1 MERAIKYAGAQPE
14 SKGQRGTAR
23 SAATEEELE
32 ACDLTP
38 DLCVTEDELDA

>member
-1 MERAIKYAGAQPE
+1 MERAIKYAGAQ
-14 SKGQRGTAR
+14 GQRGTAR

-38 DLCVTEDELDA
+38 DLCVMEGELDA